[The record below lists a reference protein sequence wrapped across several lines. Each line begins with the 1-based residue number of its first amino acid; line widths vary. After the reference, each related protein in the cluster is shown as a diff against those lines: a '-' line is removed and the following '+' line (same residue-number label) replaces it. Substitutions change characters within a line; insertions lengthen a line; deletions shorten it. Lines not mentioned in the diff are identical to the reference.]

1 MSLTYKALVVV
12 AAALAQLTG
21 ALDRSDPLDG
31 CPPAAR
37 TVIED
42 PGVFNSTGE
51 TSFKPLVPPGG
62 QSSSSSD
69 DDDDDDDWHLA
80 LTFRDERAQNTLYST
95 SQTRQSL
102 GVIVS
107 VPERF
112 PGSEAGKRTSLCV
125 YRLEQQSA
133 AAAADEQA
141 SCAGILS
148 DACIS
153 ALSSV
158 PAASDGSCPVPDIA
172 GACGDAAKVVGSTTT
187 PLVFNSTL
195 CSTNATIPRSD
206 AIPDGYQNY
215 VTFASG
221 ELDRADDS
229 RTSFSVY
236 DEHIVQPAPILITA
250 AAAGAAASNAT
261 ARSNN
266 KLLCLAPSKVI
277 QGSRTAV
284 VTAAAAGGA
293 GGTAASLR
301 GAAKPV
307 LVISLLSSILALAL

>member
-21 ALDRSDPLDG
+21 AVNLNDPLDG

-37 TVIED
+37 TMIED

-62 QSSSSSD
+62 QSD
-69 DDDDDDDWHLA
+69 GNDDWHLA
-80 LTFRDERAQNTLYST
+80 LTFRDERAQNTFYST

-133 AAAADEQA
+133 AAANEQA

-172 GACGDAAKVVGSTTT
+172 GACGDAAKIVGSTTT

-195 CSTNATIPRSD
+195 CSTNATIPHSD

-221 ELDRADDS
+221 ELDRTDDS

-250 AAAGAAASNAT
+250 TTGGANNAT
-261 ARSNN
+261 TRS
-266 KLLCLAPSKVI
+266 KLLCLAPSKVL

-284 VTAAAAGGA
+284 VTAAAGGG

-307 LVISLLSSILALAL
+307 LVISLLSSMLALAL

>member
-1 MSLTYKALVVV
+1 MSLTYKALVV

-21 ALDRSDPLDG
+21 AFDRNDPLDG

-37 TVIED
+37 TMIENQS
-42 PGVFNSTGE
+42 VFNSTGE
-51 TSFKPLVPPGG
+51 TSFKLQPG
-62 QSSSSSD
+62 QP
-69 DDDDDDDWHLA
+69 DDWHLA
-80 LTFRDERAQNTLYST
+80 LTFRDERAQNILYST

-102 GVIVS
+102 GVVVS
-107 VPERF
+107 VPESF
-112 PGSEAGKRTSLCV
+112 PGSEAGKQTSLCV

-133 AAAADEQA
+133 AAANQEA

-153 ALSSV
+153 ALNSV

-195 CSTNATIPRSD
+195 CSTNATIPHSD

-215 VTFASG
+215 ITFASG
-221 ELDRADDS
+221 ELNRTDDS

-236 DEHIVQPAPILITA
+236 NEHIVQPAPILITA
-250 AAAGAAASNAT
+250 KFGGAGNAT
-261 ARSNN
+261 TQS

-284 VTAAAAGGA
+284 VTAAAGGA
-293 GGTAASLR
+293 GGSTAAGLL

-307 LVISLLSSILALAL
+307 LVISLLSSILAVAL

>member
-1 MSLTYKALVVV
+1 MPLTYKALVVV

-21 ALDRSDPLDG
+21 ALDRNDPLDG

-37 TVIED
+37 TMIED
-42 PGVFNSTGE
+42 PSVFNSTGE

-62 QSSSSSD
+62 QSD
-69 DDDDDDDWHLA
+69 GNDDWHLA
-80 LTFRDERAQNTLYST
+80 LTFRDERAQNTFYST

-133 AAAADEQA
+133 AAANEQA

-172 GACGDAAKVVGSTTT
+172 GACGDAAKIVGSTTT

-195 CSTNATIPRSD
+195 CSTNATIPHSD

-221 ELDRADDS
+221 ELDRTDDS

-236 DEHIVQPAPILITA
+236 DEHIAQPAPILITA
-250 AAAGAAASNAT
+250 TAGGGAANNAT

-284 VTAAAAGGA
+284 VTAGG

>member
-1 MSLTYKALVVV
+1 MSLTCKALVVV
-12 AAALAQLTG
+12 VAALAQLTG
-21 ALDRSDPLDG
+21 ALDRNDPLDG

-37 TVIED
+37 TMIED
-42 PGVFNSTGE
+42 PSVFNSTGE

-62 QSSSSSD
+62 QSSD
-69 DDDDDDDWHLA
+69 GNDDDWHLA
-80 LTFRDERAQNTLYST
+80 LTFRDERAQNTFYST

-133 AAAADEQA
+133 AAANEQA

-172 GACGDAAKVVGSTTT
+172 GACGDAAKIVGSTTT

-195 CSTNATIPRSD
+195 CSTNATIPHSD

-221 ELDRADDS
+221 ELDRTDDS

-250 AAAGAAASNAT
+250 TTAGGGAANNAT
-261 ARSNN
+261 TRSNNN

-284 VTAAAAGGA
+284 VTAAA
-293 GGTAASLR
+293 GGTAAGLR

>member
-12 AAALAQLTG
+12 VAALAQLTG
-21 ALDRSDPLDG
+21 AFDRNDPLDS

-37 TVIED
+37 TIIENQSA
-42 PGVFNSTGE
+42 FNSTGE
-51 TSFKPLVPPGG
+51 TSFKLLPASS
-62 QSSSSSD
+62 QSD
-69 DDDDDDDWHLA
+69 NDNDDWHLA
-80 LTFRDERAQNTLYST
+80 LTFRDERAQNTLYSS

-112 PGSEAGKRTSLCV
+112 PGSEAGKQTSLCV

-133 AAAADEQA
+133 AANANEQA
-141 SCAGILS
+141 SCTGILS

-153 ALSSV
+153 ALNSV

-172 GACGDAAKVVGSTTT
+172 GACGDAKVVGSTTT
-187 PLVFNSTL
+187 PVVFNNTL
-195 CSTNATIPRSD
+195 CSTNATIPQSD

-215 VTFASG
+215 ITFASG
-221 ELDRADDS
+221 ELNRTDDS
-229 RTSFSVY
+229 RTSFTVY
-236 DEHIVQPAPILITA
+236 NEHIVQPVPILLTA
-250 AAAGAAASNAT
+250 KLGAGAGGNAT
-261 ARSNN
+261 TTTRS
-266 KLLCLAPSKVI
+266 KLLCLAPSKVV

-284 VTAAAAGGA
+284 VTAAAGGS
-293 GGTAASLR
+293 TAASLL

-307 LVISLLSSILALAL
+307 LVISLLTSILAVAL

>member
-12 AAALAQLTG
+12 VAALAQLTG
-21 ALDRSDPLDG
+21 AFDRNDPLDS

-37 TVIED
+37 TIIENQS
-42 PGVFNSTGE
+42 VFNSTGE
-51 TSFKPLVPPGG
+51 TSFKLLPASS
-62 QSSSSSD
+62 QSD
-69 DDDDDDDWHLA
+69 NDKDDWHLA
-80 LTFRDERAQNTLYST
+80 LTFRDERAQNTLYSS

-102 GVIVS
+102 DVIVS

-112 PGSEAGKRTSLCV
+112 PGSEAGKQTSLCV

-133 AAAADEQA
+133 AANANEQA

-153 ALSSV
+153 ALNSV

-172 GACGDAAKVVGSTTT
+172 GACGDAKVVGSTTT
-187 PLVFNSTL
+187 PVVFNSTL
-195 CSTNATIPRSD
+195 CSTNATIPQSD

-215 VTFASG
+215 ITFASG
-221 ELDRADDS
+221 ELNRTDDS
-229 RTSFSVY
+229 RTSFTVY
-236 DEHIVQPAPILITA
+236 NEHIVQPVPILLTA
-250 AAAGAAASNAT
+250 KLGAGAGGNAT
-261 ARSNN
+261 TTRS
-266 KLLCLAPSKVI
+266 KLLCLAPSKVV

-284 VTAAAAGGA
+284 VTAAAGGS
-293 GGTAASLR
+293 TAASLL

-307 LVISLLSSILALAL
+307 LVISLLTSILAVAL

>member
-1 MSLTYKALVVV
+1 MSLTYKALVV
-12 AAALAQLTG
+12 AAALAQLTS
-21 ALDRSDPLDG
+21 AFDRNDPLDG

-37 TVIED
+37 TMIENQS
-42 PGVFNSTGE
+42 VFNSTGE
-51 TSFKPLVPPGG
+51 TSFKLQG
-62 QSSSSSD
+62 QS
-69 DDDDDDDWHLA
+69 DDWHLA

-107 VPERF
+107 VPESF
-112 PGSEAGKRTSLCV
+112 PGSEAGKQTSLCV

-133 AAAADEQA
+133 AANEQA

-153 ALSSV
+153 ALNSV

-195 CSTNATIPRSD
+195 CSTNATIPHSD

-215 VTFASG
+215 ITFASG
-221 ELDRADDS
+221 ELNRTDDS

-236 DEHIVQPAPILITA
+236 NEHIVQPAPILITA
-250 AAAGAAASNAT
+250 KFGAGANAT
-261 ARSNN
+261 QS

-284 VTAAAAGGA
+284 VTAAAGG
-293 GGTAASLR
+293 GSSTAASLL

-307 LVISLLSSILALAL
+307 LVISLLSSILAVAL

>member
-1 MSLTYKALVVV
+1 MSLTYKALVV

-21 ALDRSDPLDG
+21 AFDRNDPLDS

-37 TVIED
+37 TIIENQSA
-42 PGVFNSTGE
+42 FNSTGE
-51 TSFKPLVPPGG
+51 TSFKLLPASS
-62 QSSSSSD
+62 QSD
-69 DDDDDDDWHLA
+69 NDNDDWHLA
-80 LTFRDERAQNTLYST
+80 LAFRDERAQNTLYSS

-112 PGSEAGKRTSLCV
+112 PGSEAGKQTSLCV

-133 AAAADEQA
+133 ANANEQA
-141 SCAGILS
+141 SCTGILS

-153 ALSSV
+153 ALNSV

-172 GACGDAAKVVGSTTT
+172 GACGDAKVVGSTTT
-187 PLVFNSTL
+187 PVVFNNTL
-195 CSTNATIPRSD
+195 CSTNATIPHSD

-215 VTFASG
+215 ITFASG
-221 ELDRADDS
+221 ELNRTDDS
-229 RTSFSVY
+229 RTSFTVY
-236 DEHIVQPAPILITA
+236 NEHIVQPVPILLTA
-250 AAAGAAASNAT
+250 KLGAGAGGNAT
-261 ARSNN
+261 IPRS
-266 KLLCLAPSKVI
+266 KLLCLAPSKVV

-284 VTAAAAGGA
+284 VTAAAGGS
-293 GGTAASLR
+293 TAASLL

-307 LVISLLSSILALAL
+307 LVISLLTSILAVAL

>member
-42 PGVFNSTGE
+42 PSVFNSTGE

-62 QSSSSSD
+62 QSD
-69 DDDDDDDWHLA
+69 GNDDDDWHLA

-125 YRLEQQSA
+125 YRLEQQSAAA

-250 AAAGAAASNAT
+250 AAAASNAT